1 MSPKLIALV
10 VIGDLDC
17 GLCRVPQTF
26 CANGLVGLVT
36 GSHVSVS
43 GCAGD
48 LVWFL
53 VGLPVPRFDLSLC

>member
-1 MSPKLIALV
+1 MALV

-17 GLCRVPQTF
+17 GLCEIPQTF

-36 GSHVSVS
+36 GSHVSIS
-43 GCAGD
+43 GRAGG

-53 VGLPVPRFDLSLC
+53 VGLPVPGSDLSLC